1 MPVTEDKTI
10 LQELTERSPE
20 QKAEERRTD
29 RAYHLIS
36 QGYWAEADALFDEVL
51 KTEPDNQEALMGKRL
66 ISRTNNVS
74 KRMNSLD
81 ARVNKTRGKTTDSAK
96 TRMRRRTTLWIA
108 IILALLGIGIAV
120 AFSVDAIPFINAQPT
135 PEPTVELIPTPTAMQ
150 SAEDILNNFI
160 QRIED
165 SDKSN

>member
-10 LQELTERSPE
+10 LQELSERSPE

-51 KTEPDNQEALMGKRL
+51 KTEPDNHEALMGKKL
-66 ISRTNNVS
+66 ISRTKNVN

-81 ARVNKTRGKTTDSAK
+81 ARISKACGKTADSV
-96 TRMRRRTTLWIA
+96 TVRMRRRTTLWIA

-120 AFSVDAIPFINAQPT
+120 AFSVDASPFINAEPT
-135 PEPTVELIPTPTAMQ
+135 PEPTVEVTPTPTATQ
-150 SAEDILNNFI
+150 SAEDILNNFFES
-160 QRIED
+160 IEN
-165 SDKSN
+165 SD